1 MKYAT
6 AKEFMKGLP
15 RAMYV
20 DLDTAN
26 MRSNCHLYSNSSVNL
41 YVANTDL
48 VNKVISK
55 IHKADESRMGNLKSM
70 REDGYDSTYIDDM
83 VKKTLQQFLTSD
95 CNMIVIH
102 ETLNYFD
109 NAVADPD
116 QYEDMDAYYLAEFI
130 TSKLEVTMHV
140 NNVHVVYRTPEN
152 VGNDIFYIITTSIDA
167 VTAINTL
174 AAEEFIATEGS
185 LSSFYE
191 TLLHVD
197 WYSYNLEDIATNDIL
212 GDMDDEDGDAWTDY
226 GLKHY
231 TSADM
236 KVDQVVDRFCKYITL
251 RIYRNVR
258 LSNLKHFTSAAQ
270 NHNMLKSVLCLPDN
284 DAVKENIEDDTR
296 MYPDLRWVLK
306 QFRKYA
312 YLEGTGKEIAAL
324 LQKIYDAITTISI
337 NVTSFCTTDYIPFEY
352 ITADDE
358 RIFYLRD
365 TIDEAKLSIFDDV
378 NYDPYSDSSDADD
391 GEDDDD

>member
-26 MRSNCHLYSNSSVNL
+26 MRSNCHLYSNSNVNC
-41 YVANTDL
+41 YVADTAL
-48 VNKVISK
+48 VNKVVDK
-55 IHKADESRMGNLKSM
+55 IHKADDIRMSNLADM
-70 REDGYDSTYIDDM
+70 REDGCDEVFIDEM
-83 VKKTLQQFLTSD
+83 VKKTLQQFLSSD
-95 CNMIVIH
+95 CNMIIIH
-102 ETLNYFD
+102 ETLNFFD
-109 NAVADPD
+109 NAMADPD

-130 TSKLEVTMHV
+130 TSKLETSMRV
-140 NNVHVVYRTPEN
+140 NNIRVVYRTPEN

-167 VTAINTL
+167 VTTINTR

-197 WYSYNLEDIATNDIL
+197 WYSYNLEDIATNDII

-236 KVDQVVDRFCKYITL
+236 KVEQVVDRFCKYITL

-258 LSNLKHFTSAAQ
+258 LSNLKHFATATQ
-270 NHNMLKSVLCLPDN
+270 NRSVVRSILCLPN
-284 DAVKENIEDDTR
+284 SDAMKENDESNTR
-296 MYPDLRWVLK
+296 LYPELRWVLK

-365 TIDEAKLSIFDDV
+365 TIDEAKFSIFDDV
-378 NYDPYSDSSDADD
+378 NYDPYSDSSD
-391 GEDDDD
+391 EDDDDDD